1 MRVMGNSITFKNLP
15 SITECDAFLRQQN
28 LSYGKA
34 VREQVNI
41 VLNQVRQEISK
52 KKTGTVSY
60 NNNQILERV
69 AAQVRIQSKGV
80 QRVINATGV
89 VVHTNLG
96 RAPLSADL
104 LAKVLPRMSS
114 YSTLE
119 YDLSTGKR
127 GTRDSKVRKLLR
139 SLSGAEDAMVVNNNA
154 AAVFLMLKALTTSLQ
169 GDKLPEVIVS
179 RGELVEIGGSFRI
192 PDIMRE
198 AGVKLVE
205 VGTTNRCRISDYEQ
219 ALTENTAALLKVHPS
234 NYEIKGFTE
243 SVSVGKM
250 AGLAH
255 SKGLFCFHDWGS
267 GSFYRFKQHGL
278 SEYATAEQ
286 ELAAGPDLLAF
297 SGDKLLGGIQAG
309 VLLGKAENIQKL
321 RKHALYRALRLDKV
335 TLALLEE
342 TLEVYLD
349 LKRLPELVP
358 TVGMLELTVE
368 EIQKQVKLFLEKL
381 KLPNKSAWKCELH
394 KTESRTGGGALPELP
409 LESAALVLSH
419 PEWSANDLQ
428 EWFRSQPVPIIVRVH
443 EEQIWLDFRTILPHD
458 SDELMSVIT
467 RLI

>member
-1 MRVMGNSITFKNLP
+1 MGKAMAYKNLP
-15 SITECDAFLRQQN
+15 SITECDSFLRRQN
-28 LSYGKA
+28 LAYGKS
-34 VREQVNI
+34 VREIVNS
-41 VLNQVRQEISK
+41 VLNQVRQEIYQ
-52 KKTGTVSY
+52 KKTGSVSY
-60 NNNQILERV
+60 NNTQILERV
-69 AAQVRIQSKGV
+69 AAKVRIQSTGS

-104 LAKVLPRMSS
+104 LANALPRMSS

-119 YDLSTGKR
+119 FDLSTGKR
-127 GTRDSKVRKLLR
+127 GSRDSKVRKLLR

-169 GDKLPEVIVS
+169 EDKIPEVIVS

-234 NYEIKGFTE
+234 NYEIQGFTE
-243 SVSVGKM
+243 SVSVRKM
-250 AGLAH
+250 AELAH
-255 SKGLFCFHDWGS
+255 TKGLFCFHDWGS
-267 GSFYRFKQHGL
+267 GSFYRFKQPGL
-278 SEYATAEQ
+278 SEYTTAEQ

-309 VLLGKAENIQKL
+309 LLLGKAENIQKL

-335 TLALLEE
+335 TLGLLEE
-342 TLEVYLD
+342 TLEAYLD
-349 LKRLPELVP
+349 LKRLPEQVP
-358 TVGMLELTVE
+358 TVGLLELTVE
-368 EIQKQVKLFLEKL
+368 EIRKTVKLFLKRL
-381 KLPNKSAWKCELH
+381 KLPNKSVLKCELR

-409 LESAALVLSH
+409 IESAALVLSH

>member
-1 MRVMGNSITFKNLP
+1 MAYKNLP
-15 SITECDAFLRQQN
+15 SITDCDSFLRRQN
-28 LSYGKA
+28 LAYGKS
-34 VREQVNI
+34 VREIVNS
-41 VLNQVRQEISK
+41 VLNQVRQEISQK
-52 KKTGTVSY
+52 KPGTISY
-60 NNNQILERV
+60 TNTNILERV
-69 AAQVRIQSKGV
+69 AAKVRIQSNGA
-80 QRVINATGV
+80 QRVINATGI

-104 LAKVLPRMSS
+104 LAKVLPRISS

-119 YDLSTGKR
+119 YDLNTGKR
-127 GTRDSKVRKLLR
+127 GSRDSKVRKLLR

-169 GDKLPEVIVS
+169 EDKIPEVIVS

-198 AGVKLVE
+198 ADVKLIE
-205 VGTTNRCRISDYEQ
+205 VGTTNRCRLSDYEE

-267 GSFYRFKQHGL
+267 GSFYRFKQRGL

-381 KLPNKSAWKCELH
+381 KLPNRSAWECEIH
-394 KTESRTGGGALPELP
+394 KTESRTGGGALPEIP

-467 RLI
+467 RLILT

>member
-1 MRVMGNSITFKNLP
+1 MGKAMSYKNLP
-15 SITECDAFLRQQN
+15 SITECDYFLKRQN
-28 LSYGKA
+28 LAYGKA
-34 VREQVNI
+34 VRELVNS
-41 VLNQVRQEISK
+41 VLNQVRQEISQ

-60 NNNQILERV
+60 NNTQILERV
-69 AAQVRIQSKGV
+69 ATKVRIQSTGL

-104 LAKVLPRMSS
+104 LANALPRMSS

-119 YDLSTGKR
+119 FDLSTGKR
-127 GTRDSKVRKLLR
+127 GSRDSKVRKLLR

-169 GDKLPEVIVS
+169 EDKIPEVIVS

-234 NYEIKGFTE
+234 NYEIQGFTE
-243 SVSVGKM
+243 SVSVRKM
-250 AGLAH
+250 AELAH
-255 SKGLFCFHDWGS
+255 TKGLFCFHDWGS
-267 GSFYRFKQHGL
+267 GSFYRFKQPGL

-309 VLLGKAENIQKL
+309 LLLGKAENIQKL

-335 TLALLEE
+335 TLGLLEE
-342 TLEVYLD
+342 TLEAYLD
-349 LKRLPELVP
+349 LKRLPEQVP
-358 TVGMLELTVE
+358 TVGLLELTVE
-368 EIQKQVKLFLEKL
+368 EIRKTVKLFLKRL
-381 KLPNKSAWKCELH
+381 KLPNKSVLKCELR

-409 LESAALVLSH
+409 IESAALVLSH

>member
-1 MRVMGNSITFKNLP
+1 MGKAMSYKNLP
-15 SITECDAFLRQQN
+15 SITECDSFLKGQN

-104 LAKVLPRMSS
+104 LANALPRMSS

-119 YDLSTGKR
+119 FDLSTGKR
-127 GTRDSKVRKLLR
+127 GSRDSKVRKLLR

-169 GDKLPEVIVS
+169 EDKIPEVIVS

-205 VGTTNRCRISDYEQ
+205 VGTTNRCRLSDYEE

-267 GSFYRFKQHGL
+267 GSFYRFKQRGL

-394 KTESRTGGGALPELP
+394 KTESRTGGGSLPEIP
-409 LESAALVLSH
+409 LESAPLVLSH

>member
-1 MRVMGNSITFKNLP
+1 MGNSITFKNLP

-41 VLNQVRQEISK
+41 VLNQIRQEISK
-52 KKTGTVSY
+52 KKTRTVSY

-69 AAQVRIQSKGV
+69 AAQVRIQSQGL

-96 RAPLSADL
+96 RAPLSAEL
-104 LAKVLPRMSS
+104 LANALPQMSS

-119 YDLSTGKR
+119 FDLSTGKR
-127 GTRDSKVRKLLR
+127 GSRDSKVRKLLR

-154 AAVFLMLKALTTSLQ
+154 AAVFLMLKALTSSLQ
-169 GDKLPEVIVS
+169 EDKIPEVIVS

-205 VGTTNRCRISDYEQ
+205 VGTTNRCRLSDYEE

-243 SVSVGKM
+243 SVSVRKM

-267 GSFYRFKQHGL
+267 GSFYRFKQRGL
-278 SEYATAEQ
+278 SEYATVEQ

-381 KLPNKSAWKCELH
+381 KLPNKSAWKCELC

>member
-1 MRVMGNSITFKNLP
+1 MAYKNLP
-15 SITECDAFLRQQN
+15 SITDCDSFLRRQN
-28 LSYGKA
+28 LAYGKS
-34 VREQVNI
+34 VREIVDS

-52 KKTGTVSY
+52 KKPGTISY
-60 NNNQILERV
+60 TNRNILERV
-69 AAQVRIQSKGV
+69 AAKVRIQSNGA
-80 QRVINATGV
+80 QRVINATGI

-104 LAKVLPRMSS
+104 LAKVLPRISS

-119 YDLSTGKR
+119 YDLNTGKR
-127 GTRDSKVRKLLR
+127 GSRDSKVRKLLR
-139 SLSGAEDAMVVNNNA
+139 SLSGAEDAIVVNNNA
-154 AAVFLMLKALTTSLQ
+154 AAVFLMLKALTTGESE
-169 GDKLPEVIVS
+169 DKIPEVIVS

-205 VGTTNRCRISDYEQ
+205 VGTTNRCHLSDYEQ

-234 NYEIKGFTE
+234 NYEIQGFTE

-250 AGLAH
+250 AELAH

-267 GSFYRFKQHGL
+267 GSFYRFNQDGL
-278 SEYATAEQ
+278 SKYATAEQ
-286 ELAAGPDLLAF
+286 ELALGPDLLAF

-309 VLLGKAENIQKL
+309 LLLGKAENIKKL

-342 TLEVYLD
+342 TLEVYQD
-349 LKRLPELVP
+349 LIRLPELVP
-358 TVGMLELTVE
+358 TVGMLELKVE
-368 EIQKQVKLFLEKL
+368 EIRKQIKLFLKKL

-394 KTESRTGGGALPELP
+394 KTESRTGGGTFPELS

-428 EWFRSQPVPIIVRVH
+428 EWFRSQPVPIIVRIH

-458 SDELMSVIT
+458 SDELI
-467 RLI
+467 RLISGLFSA

>member
-1 MRVMGNSITFKNLP
+1 MGKAMAYKNLP
-15 SITECDAFLRQQN
+15 SITECDSFLRRQN
-28 LSYGKA
+28 LAYGKS
-34 VREQVNI
+34 VREIVNS
-41 VLNQVRQEISK
+41 VLNQVRQEIYQ
-52 KKTGTVSY
+52 KKTGSVSY
-60 NNNQILERV
+60 NNTQILERV
-69 AAQVRIQSKGV
+69 AAKVRIQSTGS

-96 RAPLSADL
+96 RAPLSAEL
-104 LAKVLPRMSS
+104 LANALPRMSS

-119 YDLSTGKR
+119 FDLSTGKR
-127 GTRDSKVRKLLR
+127 GSRDSKVRKLLR

-169 GDKLPEVIVS
+169 EDKIPEVIVS

-205 VGTTNRCRISDYEQ
+205 VGTTNRCRLSDYEE

-234 NYEIKGFTE
+234 NYEIQGFTE
-243 SVSVGKM
+243 SVSVRKM
-250 AGLAH
+250 AELAH
-255 SKGLFCFHDWGS
+255 TKGLFCFHDWGS
-267 GSFYRFKQHGL
+267 GSFYRFKQPGL
-278 SEYATAEQ
+278 SEYTTAEQ

-309 VLLGKAENIQKL
+309 LLLGKAENIQKL

-335 TLALLEE
+335 TLGLLEE
-342 TLEVYLD
+342 TLEAYLD
-349 LKRLPELVP
+349 LKRLPEQVP
-358 TVGMLELTVE
+358 TVGLLELTVE
-368 EIQKQVKLFLEKL
+368 EIRKTVKLFLKRL
-381 KLPNKSAWKCELH
+381 KLPNKSVLKCELR

-409 LESAALVLSH
+409 IESAALVLSH

>member
-1 MRVMGNSITFKNLP
+1 MGKAMAYKNLP
-15 SITECDAFLRQQN
+15 SITECDSFLKRQN
-28 LSYGKA
+28 LPYGKS
-34 VREQVNI
+34 VRVIVNS
-41 VLNQVRQEISK
+41 VLNQVRQEIYQ
-52 KKTGTVSY
+52 KKTGSVSY
-60 NNNQILERV
+60 NNTQILERV
-69 AAQVRIQSKGV
+69 ATKVRIQSNGA

-104 LAKVLPRMSS
+104 LANALPRMSS

-119 YDLSTGKR
+119 FDLSTGKR
-127 GTRDSKVRKLLR
+127 GSRDTKVRKLLR

-169 GDKLPEVIVS
+169 KDKIPEVIVS

-192 PDIMRE
+192 PDIMQE

-205 VGTTNRCRISDYEQ
+205 VGTTNRCRLSDYEE

-267 GSFYRFKQHGL
+267 GSFYRFKQRGL

-309 VLLGKAENIQKL
+309 VLLGKTENIQKL

-349 LKRLPELVP
+349 LKSCLLY
-358 TVGMLELTVE
+358 T
-368 EIQKQVKLFLEKL
+368 
-381 KLPNKSAWKCELH
+381 SD
-394 KTESRTGGGALPELP
+394 
-409 LESAALVLSH
+409 AA
-419 PEWSANDLQ
+419 
-428 EWFRSQPVPIIVRVH
+428 
-443 EEQIWLDFRTILPHD
+443 
-458 SDELMSVIT
+458 DE
-467 RLI
+467 

>member
-41 VLNQVRQEISK
+41 VLSQVRQEISK

-80 QRVINATGV
+80 KRVINATGV

-154 AAVFLMLKALTTSLQ
+154 ATVFLMLKALTTSLKE
-169 GDKLPEVIVS
+169 DKIPEVIVS

-243 SVSVGKM
+243 SVSVVKM

-267 GSFYRFKQHGL
+267 GSFYRFKQRGL

-286 ELAAGPDLLAF
+286 ELAAGPDLLTF

>member
-154 AAVFLMLKALTTSLQ
+154 AAVFLMLKALTTSLKE
-169 GDKLPEVIVS
+169 DKIPEVIVS

-205 VGTTNRCRISDYEQ
+205 VGTTNRCRLSDYEE

-267 GSFYRFKQHGL
+267 GSFYRFKQRGL

>member
-1 MRVMGNSITFKNLP
+1 MGNSITFKNLP

-96 RAPLSADL
+96 RAPLSAEL
-104 LAKVLPRMSS
+104 LANALPRMSS

-119 YDLSTGKR
+119 FDLSTGKR
-127 GTRDSKVRKLLR
+127 GSRDSKVRKLLR

-169 GDKLPEVIVS
+169 EDKIPEVIVS

-205 VGTTNRCRISDYEQ
+205 VGTTNRCRLSDYEE

-267 GSFYRFKQHGL
+267 GSFYRFKQRGL

>member
-169 GDKLPEVIVS
+169 EDKIPEVIVS

-205 VGTTNRCRISDYEQ
+205 VGTTNRCRLSDYEE

-267 GSFYRFKQHGL
+267 GSFYRFKQRGL

-309 VLLGKAENIQKL
+309 VLLGKADNIQKL
-321 RKHALYRALRLDKV
+321 RKHALYRALRIDKV

>member
-104 LAKVLPRMSS
+104 LANALPRMSS

-119 YDLSTGKR
+119 FDLSTGKR
-127 GTRDSKVRKLLR
+127 GSRDSKVRKLLR

-154 AAVFLMLKALTTSLQ
+154 AAVFLMLKALTSSLQ
-169 GDKLPEVIVS
+169 EDKIPEVIVS

-205 VGTTNRCRISDYEQ
+205 VGTTNRCRLSDYEE

-267 GSFYRFKQHGL
+267 GSFYRFKQRGL

-309 VLLGKAENIQKL
+309 VLLGKADNIQKL
-321 RKHALYRALRLDKV
+321 RKHALYRALRIDKV

-368 EIQKQVKLFLEKL
+368 EIQKQVNLFLERL
-381 KLPNKSAWKCELH
+381 KLPNKSSLKCELR

-409 LESAALVLSH
+409 IESAALVLSH

>member
-1 MRVMGNSITFKNLP
+1 MGKVMSYKNLP
-15 SITECDAFLRQQN
+15 SITECDSFLKGQN
-28 LSYGKA
+28 LAYGKT
-34 VREQVNI
+34 VRELVNS
-41 VLNQVRQEISK
+41 VLNQVRQEISQ

-60 NNNQILERV
+60 NNTQILERV
-69 AAQVRIQSKGV
+69 ATKVRIQSTGS

-104 LAKVLPRMSS
+104 LANALPRMSS

-119 YDLSTGKR
+119 FDLSTGKR
-127 GTRDSKVRKLLR
+127 GSRDSKVRKLLR

-169 GDKLPEVIVS
+169 EDKIPEVIVS

-205 VGTTNRCRISDYEQ
+205 VGTTNRCRLSDYED

-267 GSFYRFKQHGL
+267 GSFYRFKQRGL

>member
-104 LAKVLPRMSS
+104 LANALPRMSS

-119 YDLSTGKR
+119 FDLSTGKR
-127 GTRDSKVRKLLR
+127 GSRDSKVRKLLR

-169 GDKLPEVIVS
+169 EDKIPEVIVS

-205 VGTTNRCRISDYEQ
+205 VGTTNRCRLSDYEE

-234 NYEIKGFTE
+234 NYEIQGFTE

-250 AGLAH
+250 AELAH
-255 SKGLFCFHDWGS
+255 TKGLFCFHDWGS
-267 GSFYRFKQHGL
+267 GSFYRFKQRGL

-335 TLALLEE
+335 TLGLLEE
-342 TLEVYLD
+342 TLEAYLD
-349 LKRLPELVP
+349 LKRLPEQVP
-358 TVGMLELTVE
+358 TVGLLELTVE
-368 EIQKQVKLFLEKL
+368 EIRKTVKLFLKRL
-381 KLPNKSAWKCELH
+381 KLPNKSALKCELR

-409 LESAALVLSH
+409 IESAALVLSH